1 MPADP
6 GDWRAW
12 IAYGLSWAGLGWDAS
27 SLDVPDATCGP
38 VPAYPVGPDRLAALA
53 EVEQERVV
61 EIATSSAPWGH
72 RATSN
77 WETSDWGISGWGA
90 PTAAARRLELH
101 AYTEAAPGAR
111 WQGLFAATWP
121 AYRSWYLS
129 EGAAARPDLDEAAA
143 ALARHMPELVPT
155 WERLVEL
162 TDLGDG
168 VDETAARLLTMWR
181 VPVFAAGCSQVV
193 LDGPDPAL
201 IRNYDYDPQL
211 FEGVIASTNYSG
223 ARRVIGTSDLLW
235 GLLDGM
241 NDAGLCLS
249 LTYGGR
255 PGGADGFAIP
265 LALRYVLETCTDVDS
280 AVATLRRLPVAQAYN
295 LAILD
300 ASGAHATVFV
310 APGEPLRVSDLRAT
324 TNHRLETVEH
334 PATARSLRSVPRQ
347 QHLLEAL
354 EQGTPR
360 AEILDSFTRS
370 PLRSVDYD
378 AGFGTLYT
386 AQYRPQAGEVTYR
399 WPDAT
404 WTRAFDDADERRVVS
419 LPV

>member
-27 SLDVPDATCGP
+27 SPDVPDATCGP
-38 VPAYPVGPDRLAALA
+38 VPAYPVGPDRLAVLA

-72 RATSN
+72 WATSN

-168 VDETAARLLTMWR
+168 VDKTAARLLTMWR

-241 NDAGLCLS
+241 NGSGLAVCALAICLAPLLAGRDCYSITGGLFAIRAI
-249 LTYGGR
+249 GR
-255 PGGADGFAIP
+255 PVMFKT
-265 LALRYVLETCTDVDS
+265 LVLEGGLQIT
-280 AVATLRRLPVAQAYN
+280 
-295 LAILD
+295 
-300 ASGAHATVFV
+300 G
-310 APGEPLRVSDLRAT
+310 GEPALDTHWAADQFFRLGLISHSLIAT
-324 TNHRLETVEH
+324 N
-334 PATARSLRSVPRQ
+334 Q
-347 QHLLEAL
+347 
-354 EQGTPR
+354 
-360 AEILDSFTRS
+360 
-370 PLRSVDYD
+370 
-378 AGFGTLYT
+378 
-386 AQYRPQAGEVTYR
+386 EVIHQR
-399 WPDAT
+399 
-404 WTRAFDDADERRVVS
+404 
-419 LPV
+419 